1 MTTENILADPDLKKC
16 VDFHG
21 HICGGLALGYKAS
34 KAGLEWLREKKSLDE
49 EIVAVV
55 ENNACCVDAVQ
66 VLTGCTFGKGNF
78 IVKDHGK
85 IVFTFFSRKTGE
97 GIRIAM
103 KPRSPE
109 QKEKQKEQMEKMRG
123 STITEEE
130 RSNMM
135 ENMALGVLNAPV
147 ENLFD
152 LKPVKIPPPG
162 KAVIEESRA
171 CDQCGE
177 PTMISKLEKIG
188 GRNLCRECVE
198 Q

>member
-1 MTTENILADPDLKKC
+1 MTAESILEEPDLKRC

-21 HICGGLALGYKAS
+21 HMCGGLALGYKAS
-34 KAGLEWLREKKSLDE
+34 KAGLEWLREKRSRDE

-103 KPRSPE
+103 KSRSPE
-109 QKEKQKEQMEKMRG
+109 QKEKQKEQMEKIRS
-123 STITEEE
+123 STISEEE
-130 RSNMM
+130 RSDMM
-135 ENMALGVLNAPV
+135 EKIALGVLNAPL
-147 ENLFD
+147 EDIFD
-152 LKPVKIPPPG
+152 VKPVKIPIPG

-171 CDQCGE
+171 CDECGE
-177 PTMISKLEKIG
+177 PVMISKLEKVND
-188 GRNLCRECVE
+188 RNLCRECIE
-198 Q
+198 H